1 MNLRSL
7 SSVVATALALMSV
20 SALRASSTSATTSG
34 NWTSAGTWDNGV
46 PINTSDV
53 TIQDFNIAFNVGATT
68 TVHDLSLLAISSGAS
83 LTDAATNRSLLLTGA
98 LTLTGTSLTNT
109 AALQVNT
116 VTVQSGGNLTMNAF
130 SSVTTNGTITVNS
143 GATANLNNGATLAR
157 TFNNNGITTQTGT
170 VTLSGA
176 TTNNNNGATYDLSGT
191 SELNSGAFTNK
202 NGALLAKIGGGTSD
216 VKVTVSNQSGGTIRV
231 DDGILQ
237 LNSNVNNSGAITVT
251 NTQAGNQL
259 NTLLATVTNKSG
271 GAITVQSGA
280 KWTNDAEFVAQ
291 AGSTISNA
299 GEIKFNSGNAT
310 FEGTTGIAG
319 SGVTS
324 FQANS
329 HVAFNGTNSIDNSVT
344 FLGEVG
350 GGNSTGGTVN
360 VNGAATWDGSA
371 TNTSNDTTVNFN
383 GNLDIKG
390 HYDASGASNSNT
402 HANAVTTLD
411 ANKNVITN
419 STSGFTN
426 TATGTFNMSHDGSGI
441 TGAGTFTNDGQFNK
455 SSAGTNTLD
464 EVAFVNTGNVAVESG
479 VLQATNGATY
489 TQSSGTTDIAAG
501 ATLGGNTATFNGGSL
516 SGNGTLTT
524 AAGAFFNTG
533 STITP
538 GTTGGADIGTLNFGG
553 DVWVS
558 SGANYA
564 IQLLSTNGVAGTDN
578 DTLNISGSLQL
589 PSDGF
594 NLTINSIGAGG
605 LIDGFTNSGN
615 YNWTI
620 ASAVDGI
627 VGFVD
632 GTYAIGGTSFNLGGF
647 NLDLSGIGNIASY
660 TGTWSLINDGTN
672 LMLNYANF
680 APVPEPSTYAMI
692 GAGVCGVLLALRR
705 RQRARQT
712 ADSALLAAE

>member
-1 MNLRSL
+1 MRSL
-7 SSVVATALALMSV
+7 PYIVASTLTLMSV
-20 SALRASSTSATTSG
+20 AVLRATPAVSATTSG
-34 NWTSAGTWDNGV
+34 NWTSSGTWDNGV
-46 PINTSDV
+46 PTNTSNV
-53 TIQDFNIAFNVGATT
+53 VIQDFNIAFNVGSTT

-83 LTDAATNRSLLLTGA
+83 LTDVATNRTLNLGGT
-98 LTLTGTSLTNT
+98 LTLTGTSLSN
-109 AALQVNT
+109 AASLQVNT
-116 VTVQSGGNLTMNAF
+116 VNIQAGGNLTMNAF
-130 SSVTTNGTITVNS
+130 SSFTANGSVTVAA

-157 TFNNNGITTQTGT
+157 TFYNNGTTTQTGT

-176 TTNNNNGATYDLSGT
+176 TTNNNNGAIYYVSGT
-191 SELNSGAFTNK
+191 SELNTGSLFNK
-202 NGALLAKIGGGTSD
+202 SGALLTKIGGGTSD
-216 VKVTVSNQSGGTIRV
+216 IKVGVTNQSGGTIRV

-237 LNSNVNNSGAITVT
+237 LNSNVSNSGAITVT
-251 NTQAGNQL
+251 NTQTGNQL

-280 KWTNDAEFVAQ
+280 NWTNDAEFVAQ

-310 FEGTTGIAG
+310 FEGTTGISG
-319 SGVTS
+319 GGVTS

-329 HVAFNGTNSIDNSVT
+329 HVAFNGTNSIDNTVT

-350 GGNSTGGTVN
+350 GFNSSGGTVN

-371 TNTSNDTTVNFN
+371 TNTSTDTTVNFN
-383 GNLDIKG
+383 NNLAIKG
-390 HYDASGASNSNT
+390 HYDASNASNSNT
-402 HANAVTTLD
+402 YANATTTLD

-426 TATGTFNMSHDGSGI
+426 TSTGTFNMAHDGSGI
-441 TGAGTFTNDGQFNK
+441 TGPGTFTNDGQFNK
-455 SSAGTNTLD
+455 TSAGTNTLD
-464 EVAFVNTGNVAVESG
+464 EVAFVNTGNVAVTSG

-489 TQSSGTTDIAAG
+489 AQSSGNTDIAAG
-501 ATLGGNTATFNGGSL
+501 ATLGGATATFSGGSL

-524 AAGAFFNTG
+524 DGGAFFNSG

-538 GTTGGADIGTLNFGG
+538 GTTGGADIGTLNFGS

-564 IQLLSTNGVAGTDN
+564 IQLLSTGGVAGTDN

-594 NLTINSIGAGG
+594 NLTINSIGTGG
-605 LIDGFTNSGN
+605 LIDGFTDSGN

-620 ASAVDGI
+620 ASAVGGI

-647 NLDLSGIGNIASY
+647 NLDLSGIGNIANYS
-660 TGTWSLINDGTN
+660 GTWSLINDGTN
-672 LMLNYANF
+672 LILNYASF

-692 GAGVCGVLLALRR
+692 GAGVCGLLLVLRH
-705 RQRARQT
+705 RQRARL
-712 ADSALLAAE
+712 AANSALLAAE